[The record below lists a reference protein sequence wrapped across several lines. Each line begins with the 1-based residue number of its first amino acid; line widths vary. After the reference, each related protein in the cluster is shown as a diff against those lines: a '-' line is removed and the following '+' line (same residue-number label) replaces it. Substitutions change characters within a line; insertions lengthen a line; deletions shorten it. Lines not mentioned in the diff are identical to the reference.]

1 MVSRRSF
8 LISAA
13 TIATAQLIFG
23 CSEPQETLKVLL
35 LEGSIPPQLLRDF
48 RRTLNS
54 GTKLNFQ
61 PETQLKELFNLLQN
75 WQKQAENHPIQEKW
89 LTQLSGSNSGRVA
102 NLITL
107 GDYWLETAI
116 QQQLIQPLELTKLDA
131 WSRLPSRWQQLVRR
145 NRQGELD
152 ENGLVWGAPYRW
164 GSTVIVYR
172 RDRLRDLGWIPTD
185 WSDLWREELRDRISL
200 LDQPREVIG
209 LTLKKLGRSY
219 NTRNLAEVPNLKK
232 ELLALQQQVK
242 FYSSDNYLQPLLLG
256 DIWLALGW
264 STDILPATKRYSNL
278 KAVVPQSGTSL
289 WTDLWVQPRSA
300 MTETFDDVANNISS
314 LAKQWINFCWQPRAA
329 NQISLFTNGTSPVL
343 VSMNR
348 TEYAGD
354 LQNNVF
360 LESTLQHLDKSEFL
374 LPLPPQSWQQYR
386 SLWLEMRH
394 SLRSQ
399 ESEDFNLKSKI

>member
-8 LISAA
+8 LISAT
-13 TIATAQLIFG
+13 TIATAQLFFG

-75 WQKQAENHPIQEKW
+75 WQQQAENNPIQEKW
-89 LTQLSGSNSGRVA
+89 LTRLSGGNSGRVA
-102 NLITL
+102 NLMTL

-116 QQQLIQPLELTKLDA
+116 QQQLIQPLALTKLDA

-172 RDRLRDLGWIPTD
+172 RDRFRDLGWMPTD

-209 LTLKKLGRSY
+209 LTLKKLGHSY
-219 NTRNLAEVPNLKK
+219 NTSDLAEVPNLKN

-256 DIWLALGW
+256 DTWLAVGW

-289 WTDLWVQPRSA
+289 WADLWVQPRLPMADTSNDI
-300 MTETFDDVANNISS
+300 DDNASS
-314 LAKQWINFCWQPRAA
+314 LAQQWINFCWQPRAA
-329 NQISLFTNGTSPVL
+329 NQISLFTEGTSPML

-348 TEYAGD
+348 AEYARD

-360 LESTLQHLDKSEFL
+360 LESTLQNLDKSEFL
-374 LPLPPQSWQQYR
+374 LPLSPQTWQQYQ
-386 SLWLEMRH
+386 SLWAEMRH
-394 SLRSQ
+394 YQ
-399 ESEDFNLKSKI
+399 KSDEI

>member
-8 LISAA
+8 LISAV

-61 PETQLKELFNLLQN
+61 PETQLKQIFNLLQN
-75 WQKQAENHPIQEKW
+75 WQKQAENDPIQEKW
-89 LTQLSGSNSGRVA
+89 LTQLSGGNSGGIA
-102 NLITL
+102 NLMTL
-107 GDYWLETAI
+107 GDYWLATAI
-116 QQQLIQPLELTKLDA
+116 QQQLIQPLDLTKLDA
-131 WSRLPSRWQQLVRR
+131 WSRLPLRWQRLVKR

-164 GSTVIVYR
+164 GSTIIVYR
-172 RDRLRDLGWIPTD
+172 RDRFRDLGWMPTD

-209 LTLKKLGRSY
+209 LTLKKLGYSY
-219 NTRNLAEVPNLKK
+219 NTSDLAEVPNLKN

-242 FYSSDNYLQPLLLG
+242 FYSSDNYLQPLLIG
-256 DIWLALGW
+256 DTWLAVGW
-264 STDILPATKRYSNL
+264 STDILPATKHYSNL

-289 WTDLWVQPRSA
+289 WADLWVQPRLVMA
-300 MTETFDDVANNISS
+300 ATFDNDNVVDNSSS

-329 NQISLFTNGTSPVL
+329 NQISLFTNGTSPIL

-348 TEYAGD
+348 SEYVRD

-360 LESTLQHLDKSEFL
+360 LESMLQNLDKSEFL
-374 LPLPPQSWQQYR
+374 FPLPPQTWQQYQ
-386 SLWLEMRH
+386 SLWEEMRH
-394 SLRSQ
+394 YLTSNQ
-399 ESEDFNLKSKI
+399 E